1 MVTRNL
7 AETIE
12 AIHEITRRERV
23 RDMRAAFAEDPE
35 RAERF
40 SAEIDGL
47 ALDFSRY
54 PLTEN
59 ILAALFDL
67 ADATGLAAKRDA
79 MFAGETVNNTE
90 GRAALHIALRDPRSN
105 PPHGAA
111 IAAEVAGTLR
121 RMEAFAE
128 ALRSGQLR
136 GATGQPIRHVVNI
149 GIGGSD
155 LGPAM
160 ATLALRPWH
169 DGPELHFVSN
179 VDGAHIAD
187 TLALLDAEATLFIV
201 ASKTFTTVET
211 MTNAATARQ
220 WLVERIGEDAVSGH
234 FAAVTT
240 ATGLAAEFGIEPDR
254 MFGFSD
260 WVGGRYSVWSPIGLP
275 LMIAIGPEQFRR
287 FLAGGHAIDRHF
299 TDAPWHAN
307 LPVLLG
313 LIGWWQRRVLGYPA
327 RAIIPY
333 EQRLARFPAYL
344 QQLDM
349 ESNGKGVR
357 RDGLPVT
364 GPTGPLVFGEPG
376 TNGQHAFFQLLH
388 QGTDVI
394 PIEFLIAAEGND
406 SDLDH
411 HHRLLIANC
420 LAQAQALSEGRSAA
434 EAEQR
439 MIAAGMDAAEA
450 RRLAPH
456 RAFAGNRPSFT
467 LLYRRLD
474 PYTLGQLIAL
484 YEHRVFVEAVL
495 FDINPFDQWGVELGK
510 ELATALYPAIS
521 GDDDSTGDAAT
532 RANLARIRALRASR

>member
-1 MVTRNL
+1 
-7 AETIE
+7 
-12 AIHEITRRERV
+12 
-23 RDMRAAFAEDPE
+23 
-35 RAERF
+35 
-40 SAEIDGL
+40 
-47 ALDFSRY
+47 

-254 MFGFSD
+254 MF
-260 WVGGRYSVWSPIGLP
+260 
-275 LMIAIGPEQFRR
+275 
-287 FLAGGHAIDRHF
+287 
-299 TDAPWHAN
+299 
-307 LPVLLG
+307 
-313 LIGWWQRRVLGYPA
+313 
-327 RAIIPY
+327 
-333 EQRLARFPAYL
+333 
-344 QQLDM
+344 
-349 ESNGKGVR
+349 
-357 RDGLPVT
+357 
-364 GPTGPLVFGEPG
+364 
-376 TNGQHAFFQLLH
+376 
-388 QGTDVI
+388 
-394 PIEFLIAAEGND
+394 
-406 SDLDH
+406 
-411 HHRLLIANC
+411 
-420 LAQAQALSEGRSAA
+420 
-434 EAEQR
+434 
-439 MIAAGMDAAEA
+439 
-450 RRLAPH
+450 
-456 RAFAGNRPSFT
+456 
-467 LLYRRLD
+467 
-474 PYTLGQLIAL
+474 
-484 YEHRVFVEAVL
+484 
-495 FDINPFDQWGVELGK
+495 
-510 ELATALYPAIS
+510 
-521 GDDDSTGDAAT
+521 
-532 RANLARIRALRASR
+532 